1 MRVPTSL
8 RRERPWVQRQPN
20 RFHTTTQPS
29 PGRAFAKRED
39 ETVDADLSESVSALK
54 LVFQER
60 FIPANFVAGD
70 PTLLEALSRALP
82 LPDRYLAFLKG
93 ADPVDVETATPPE
106 RVRLIP
112 AAELEMEQI
121 GYSRGD
127 AQNPATK
134 GWHPGWIVIAHSAL
148 LGDPYFLDTTRPD
161 AEGDCPVMTA
171 MSGAGL
177 NPILCASNFVC
188 FIKIL
193 TAAME
198 LASDFSDE
206 SHDPDDEFIFREAL
220 GSRIKVIDHAALRDK
235 HWTT

>member
-1 MRVPTSL
+1 
-8 RRERPWVQRQPN
+8 
-20 RFHTTTQPS
+20 
-29 PGRAFAKRED
+29 
-39 ETVDADLSESVSALK
+39 VDAELSESVSALK

-60 FIPANFVAGD
+60 FIPANFVSGD
-70 PTLLEALSRALP
+70 STLADAVSQSLS

-93 ADPVDVETATPPE
+93 ADPVDVETATPSE
-106 RVRLIP
+106 RVRFIP
-112 AAELEMEQI
+112 AAELEIEQT

-127 AQNPATK
+127 AENPATK
-134 GWHPGWIVIAHSAL
+134 GWHPGWIVIARSAL

-193 TAAME
+193 TAGME

-206 SHDPDDEFIFREAL
+206 CHDPDDEHIFREAL
-220 GSRIKVIDHAALRDK
+220 RTRIKVLDRAALRDK
-235 HWTT
+235 HWTP